1 MTTRL
6 WRAALIAAALAIAGC
21 ADSTDQADVV
31 STPATTAPL
40 LNSERIEQTFG
51 SYDIEV
57 LQQTASERVSDLYS
71 GMGDDRTTRTFAVV
85 TYPATIDDAVAT
97 EHAAIVDGGSIG
109 ATFRDAGWT
118 IDKIDRYI
126 GSLPAADVPPAA
138 FDRMNIEPTDLA
150 MHVYRFDVSRDGET
164 IEYATIVELHHPEY
178 LTSAQLI
185 EVFGDSP
192 TDAPEPALLS
202 TINEAAAT

>member
-6 WRAALIAAALAIAGC
+6 WRAALIAATLAIAGC
-21 ADSTDQADVV
+21 ADSADEADVV

-71 GMGDDRTTRTFAVV
+71 GMGADRTTRTFAVV
-85 TYPATIDDAVAT
+85 TYPSTIDDAVAT
-97 EHAAIVDGGSIG
+97 EHETIVDGGSIG

-126 GSLPAADVPPAA
+126 GSLPAAEVPPAA
-138 FDRMNIEPTDLA
+138 FDLMNIEPRELA

-178 LTSAQLI
+178 LTTEQLVEI
-185 EVFGDSP
+185 FGESP
-192 TDAPEPALLS
+192 TDAPEPTLLDR
-202 TINEAAAT
+202 IDEVAQA